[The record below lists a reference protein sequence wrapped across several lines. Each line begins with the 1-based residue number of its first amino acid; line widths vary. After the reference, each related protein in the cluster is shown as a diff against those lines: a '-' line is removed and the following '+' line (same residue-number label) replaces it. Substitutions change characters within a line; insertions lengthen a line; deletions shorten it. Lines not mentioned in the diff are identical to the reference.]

1 MFMSIVVLKDGGKVS
16 QGGGNDVIT
25 VGGVLENAVESV
37 QDIVSRLGG
46 GTEGL
51 GVHDGQCFRC

>member
-16 QGGGNDVIT
+16 QGGGNDVII

-37 QDIVSRLGG
+37 QDIVSRILVQ
-46 GTEGL
+46 L
-51 GVHDGQCFRC
+51 